1 VLRHQTVASLAAAVG
16 EAGSSLLIDL
26 SENADGQTLFCIH
39 PGGGSVHW
47 YGQLA
52 AELAGT
58 HRLVGVQAAGM
69 EPDEKPCTSIPEMA
83 ARYWTEIRAVQ
94 PDGPY
99 RLLGWSLGAVVAHEM
114 ARLHPGDVEVVYLL
128 EPPLVE
134 SGVRTRLL
142 SYVDQYRRAAELW
155 QYSRTVSE
163 GREEILRELRK
174 VAEPLEV
181 DDQDVTVE
189 DWMPFETLGLL
200 LESVVN
206 HVPVY
211 SQASSVLVISDTV
224 SQASNHSDGDAQHYI
239 DSWAALYPGAVPVV
253 RLTGDHMDMV
263 TSPEA
268 LAQLA
273 AELRR

>member
-1 VLRHQTVASLAAAVG
+1 
-16 EAGSSLLIDL
+16 
-26 SENADGQTLFCIH
+26 
-39 PGGGSVHW
+39 
-47 YGQLA
+47 
-52 AELAGT
+52 
-58 HRLVGVQAAGM
+58 
-69 EPDEKPCTSIPEMA
+69 
-83 ARYWTEIRAVQ
+83 
-94 PDGPY
+94 
-99 RLLGWSLGAVVAHEM
+99 M

-134 SGVRTRLL
+134 PGVRTRLL

-155 QYSRTVSE
+155 QHGRTVSE

-181 DDQDVTVE
+181 DDQDVTLD

-200 LESVVN
+200 LASVVN
-206 HVPVY
+206 HVPMY
-211 SQASSVLVISDTV
+211 SQANSVLVVSDTV
-224 SQASNHSDGDAQHYI
+224 GQASNHSDGDARYYTGT
-239 DSWAALYPGAVPVV
+239 WAALYPRAVPVV

-273 AELRR
+273 GELRR

>member
-1 VLRHQTVASLAAAVG
+1 
-16 EAGSSLLIDL
+16 
-26 SENADGQTLFCIH
+26 
-39 PGGGSVHW
+39 
-47 YGQLA
+47 
-52 AELAGT
+52 
-58 HRLVGVQAAGM
+58 
-69 EPDEKPCTSIPEMA
+69 
-83 ARYWTEIRAVQ
+83 
-94 PDGPY
+94 
-99 RLLGWSLGAVVAHEM
+99 VAHEM

-155 QYSRTVSE
+155 QYGRTVSE